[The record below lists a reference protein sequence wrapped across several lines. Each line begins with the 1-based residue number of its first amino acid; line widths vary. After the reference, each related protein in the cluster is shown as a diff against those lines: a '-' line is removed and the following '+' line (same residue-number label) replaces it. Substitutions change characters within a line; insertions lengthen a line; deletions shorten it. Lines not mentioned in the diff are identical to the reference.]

1 MGGLLCC
8 FGILVVAPAVESA
21 SFWLYQFSSWLIEAN
36 LFTIGSRF
44 LRALKSVILIMRL
57 TMAY

>member
-21 SFWLYQFSSWLIEAN
+21 VFGCINFSWLIEAN
-36 LFTIGSRF
+36 LLPLVHVF
-44 LRALKSVILIMRL
+44 LEPLKVLFLIMRL